1 MLSVIIFEFF
11 MDCHAIFKWL
21 AMTSKLIPT
30 NSPTTTSKAQN
41 QHFKKLNFTLKNSLF
56 DKIIPVKAYQ

>member
-1 MLSVIIFEFF
+1 